1 MSTELGLTR
10 ALWDLNDEK
19 TPDRAAVELGEL
31 AMGGV
36 AFAAVAIGCE
46 KTRCIAVAVGLEKLF
61 TNDFMGV
68 IGC

>member
-1 MSTELGLTR
+1 MNG
-10 ALWDLNDEK
+10 EK
-19 TPDRAAVELGEL
+19 TSDKAIVELGEL

-36 AFAAVAIGCE
+36 AFVAVAIGCE

-61 TNDFMGV
+61 TDDFMGV

>member
-1 MSTELGLTR
+1 MNG
-10 ALWDLNDEK
+10 EK
-19 TPDRAAVELGEL
+19 TSDKAIVELGEL

-46 KTRCIAVAVGLEKLF
+46 KTRCIAVAVGLGKLF
-61 TNDFMGV
+61 TDNFMGV